1 LCPAVMRASAMRTA
15 STPAASSPMNV
26 REEPVTPW
34 TMEILPASRLESCA
48 RNSVG
53 RRSLISRSLRKASGL
68 ADLGLLVRIA
78 ASTATSRSP
87 PPPATTMSLPPSSAG
102 REPSRVGA
110 DSLPRLH
117 LTLVAFL
124 RDLLVEIE
132 RCERVDEVGSE
143 GLGVDLDSSFGEAL
157 PMGVGAFAEAGHDAD
172 AGDPGL

>member
-1 LCPAVMRASAMRTA
+1 SSSKSSRSPLCDPPTSASSLCPAVMRVSAMRTA

-34 TMEILPASRLESCA
+34 TIEILPASRLESCA

-68 ADLGLLVRIA
+68 ADLGFVGER
-78 ASTATSRSP
+78 RSHRGGGGR
-87 PPPATTMSLPPSSAG
+87 PARGGDVLAGGRGARGIPLPAGGGG
-102 REPSRVGA
+102 REPGRVGA

-132 RCERVDEVGSE
+132 RRERVDEV
-143 GLGVDLDSSFGEAL
+143 
-157 PMGVGAFAEAGHDAD
+157 
-172 AGDPGL
+172 